1 MHYMHRCYVIWCSFQ
16 CWGLRESPQTQ
27 EGLFRRARVL
37 FWCLWIVTRSL
48 IFYQTAPRLHRSTS
62 LCWETGKKDLFP
74 LKWLQVNSMLCNG
87 ALWFSVIKWVTWERK
102 NLFQQLQHESC
113 RTIRLSSE
121 DHLSSIC
128 YRANAISWFL
138 FSWFRFSFGDAG
150 YKAELFFNRDVI
162 FSPRLNV
169 GELHRDH
176 HKGWTQEIM
185 THLLRAQLL
194 VCLYWISNGITPSGI
209 GSKVRKDD

>member
-1 MHYMHRCYVIWCSFQ
+1 MSQYFYTLVFCHVLLLVSRELSLSLLANESHWKSMHYMHHCYLIWCSFQ

-138 FSWFRFSFGDAG
+138 FSWFRFSFGDAVS
-150 YKAELFFNRDVI
+150 RV
-162 FSPRLNV
+162 
-169 GELHRDH
+169 
-176 HKGWTQEIM
+176 
-185 THLLRAQLL
+185 
-194 VCLYWISNGITPSGI
+194 
-209 GSKVRKDD
+209 